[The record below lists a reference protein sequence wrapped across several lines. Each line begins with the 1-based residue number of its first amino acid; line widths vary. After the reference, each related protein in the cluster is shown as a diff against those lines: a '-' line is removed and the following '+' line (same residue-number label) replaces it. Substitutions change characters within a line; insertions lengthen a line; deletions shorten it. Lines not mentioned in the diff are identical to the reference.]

1 MLHSHHIVMQRLLN
15 HANFCFQDKR
25 LKSICWVH
33 AIRLL
38 FFFIHVYPKLVPLHT
53 ILRSGWIL
61 VLRGT
66 EPEGWNK
73 WSCIWSFSWSSP
85 KPYNRLMRDSL
96 FFLWPVTPF
105 YWHDNSKRSQNVL
118 VQRGIEFCALWQ
130 LELSPCLDFN
140 LRQSVCCCCCRLQ
153 TEILLL

>member
-1 MLHSHHIVMQRLLN
+1 MCFSKMKLGLKTNPKGINAVWRAVVPNKRWCFIVITSWCKGSH
-15 HANFCFQDKR
+15 HANFSFQDKR

-105 YWHDNSKRSQNVL
+105 YGHDNSKRSHKMY
-118 VQRGIEFCALWQ
+118 
-130 LELSPCLDFN
+130 
-140 LRQSVCCCCCRLQ
+140 
-153 TEILLL
+153 